1 MPVDEHFDID
11 SKIIVPKKAVKKRLV
26 NMATINAKEYLEKV
40 QYNQDIEYDK
50 TVGALEKL
58 KQKLNLKNIPNRME
72 CYDISHISGTN
83 QVASMVVFI
92 AGRPAKKMYRKF
104 KIKDKPIAND
114 FESLKQTLN
123 RRFKELQGEDESF
136 SQMPD
141 LMVIDGGKGQLSGTY
156 EILKQHNLENEID
169 MISLA
174 KQFEEVYT
182 VGNSQ
187 PIMLLRGSS
196 ELRVLQS
203 IRDEAHRF
211 AITFHRSLRSK
222 NEIKSPLDDI
232 KGLGKVKKKALLNQF
247 SSIDEIKKASVEEIA
262 LVKGIDMALAIKI
275 KNFVEKL

>member
-1 MPVDEHFDID
+1 
-11 SKIIVPKKAVKKRLV
+11 
-26 NMATINAKEYLEKV
+26 
-40 QYNQDIEYDK
+40 
-50 TVGALEKL
+50 
-58 KQKLNLKNIPNRME
+58 
-72 CYDISHISGTN
+72 
-83 QVASMVVFI
+83 
-92 AGRPAKKMYRKF
+92 
-104 KIKDKPIAND
+104 
-114 FESLKQTLN
+114 
-123 RRFKELQGEDESF
+123 
-136 SQMPD
+136 
-141 LMVIDGGKGQLSGTY
+141 MVIDGGKGQLSGTY